1 MEAMRILHTMI
12 TQMMTQFLGM
22 QNTQTA
28 QAQTITELQQQWNA
42 QHNELHRDIRTMQ
55 QARYHLTVLHIGRGH
70 PSGMDDLLLT
80 VDANM
85 TLQPKILLIAL
96 PSLVHFGVAFAL
108 LVLGG

>member
-1 MEAMRILHTMI
+1 MRRTAMALIGSVVPKLRL
-12 TQMMTQFLGM
+12 
-22 QNTQTA
+22 
-28 QAQTITELQQQWNA
+28 
-42 QHNELHRDIRTMQ
+42 RTMQ